1 MDTNIVKTFED
12 NLRKLETEIGQQMR
26 LRDRTEIHIE
36 RTAEETE
43 QLAMASQRAVA
54 VRALDHNSY
63 LLREI
68 HGALERIAD
77 GSYGVCL
84 ECEMQ
89 ISERRL
95 RAVPWARHCL
105 PCQDRLD
112 HTAPGAMYT
121 LRSAA

>member
-1 MDTNIVKTFED
+1 MDTNIMKTFED
-12 NLRKLETEIGQQMR
+12 KLRKLDAELAQQMR
-26 LRDRTEIHIE
+26 LRDRSEIHIE
-36 RTAEETE
+36 RSAEETE

-63 LLREI
+63 LLREV

-77 GSYGVCL
+77 GTYGECL

-105 PCQDRLD
+105 SCQDRLD
-112 HTAPGAMYT
+112 RGTFSANFT